1 MFKSLLTKWNIFT
14 FIAVI
19 SFATIIAVAASIPE
33 PVYNDIISNR
43 AEYVLSDE
51 SGKTL
56 TNIEMKI
63 ESNDLV
69 NNNYL
74 NKIYLKKLSTED
86 AYLRIFIN
94 VSKQSENRVYSL
106 DNYNNSNINYTINT
120 SNYIDGTTIAD
131 EYAYD
136 DEKLKD
142 VNFCWKYYKQK
153 VKEEKIELFNTISFQ
168 DGIEDNYYYIV
179 KINVEMK
186 SVSEF
191 DATTQWLDKPAS
203 WINSV
208 V

>member
-86 AYLRIFIN
+86 AYLRIFITI
-94 VSKQSENRVYSL
+94 SKQSENRVYSL